1 VSKLITTLGTL
12 DADEL
17 EMILPHEH
25 IFVGMETG
33 RPPAQTDVEDVVALM
48 APEVEKA
55 KDVGIT
61 ALVACTPVGVGRY
74 VAAVKAVSEETDF
87 PIVVPTGIYR
97 EPWIPDWAHNAEE
110 AALRDWMLGE
120 LQDEIEDTG
129 VQAAWIKLSAGD
141 EDMTETEA
149 KILRAAGTA
158 GRETHACIG
167 SHTVAGRVVK
177 DQLAVLEEVGYPLD
191 RFIWIHAQNED
202 DFDVN
207 VELAR
212 RGVWIE
218 YDAIGSAS
226 FDDDFFIDRI
236 RRMLDAGL
244 GDRVLLSHDR
254 GWYDPSKPGGGTPR
268 PFTYISETFLPKLEE
283 AGMDEETIRK
293 MTVDNPFRAFAR

>member
-1 VSKLITTLGTL
+1 MSELITTLGTMQ
-12 DADEL
+12 ADDL

-25 IFVGMETG
+25 IFVGMETDRG
-33 RPPAQTDVEDVVALM
+33 PEQTDTDDVVDLM
-48 APEVEKA
+48 APEIEKV
-55 KDVGIT
+55 KEVGVT
-61 ALVACTPVGVGRY
+61 ALVVCTPVGVGRY
-74 VAAVKAVSEETDF
+74 IAAVKAVSEETDF
-87 PIVVPTGIYR
+87 PIAVPTGIYR
-97 EPWIPDWAHNAEE
+97 EPWIPDWAHAAEE
-110 AALRDWMLGE
+110 AVIRDWMLSE

-149 KILRAAGTA
+149 KILRAAGAA
-158 GRETHACIG
+158 GLETHACIG

-191 RFIWIHAQNED
+191 RFIWIHAQNEE
-202 DFDVN
+202 DFDIN
-207 VELAR
+207 VELGK

-226 FDDDFFIDRI
+226 YDDDFFIDRI

-244 GDRVLLSHDR
+244 GDRLLLSHDR

-268 PFTYISETFLPKLEE
+268 PFTYISETFLPKLAD
-283 AGMDEETIRK
+283 AGIDQETVRK
-293 MTVDNPFRAFAR
+293 MTVENPFRAFAR